1 VITRVKLKNWK
12 SHLESDLQ
20 FGEGTNVLVG
30 MMGAGKSA
38 VLDAVTY
45 ALFGTLPAVQTRRIK
60 LEDLIMNRPRPM
72 DSAEVEVGFIAP
84 DGVEYSVKRVIQRG
98 SGTTL
103 SELRKANGDLI
114 ESPSSTRVSEAIQS
128 LLRLD
133 YDLFERA
140 IYSEQNRLDYFLTL
154 PKGKRMESID
164 ELLGID
170 KLELARKEMGT
181 LSRRA
186 NDRIEDRED
195 NISKI
200 GQDAT
205 LAALPGLE
213 QELKDMELSRQET
226 QVKLQQLQPELAT
239 TQAQFDKLREIEQRV
254 IQLDSTSREIEG
266 RIGGLERQI
275 DQVKSRLG
283 AAVGVGV
290 EEVRRQVETVER
302 AHVEARSSTD
312 ELNSKLTAGSSHI
325 RELETK
331 MGMLRDR
338 HGKLFDEIS
347 RKQKLR
353 EELEQL
359 RPSELAK
366 LVESLEVDTRGAGD
380 ELAACRARIQDL
392 QQASAEL
399 ATAGP
404 NCPVCESPLTKD
416 KKEDLLKQREVQL
429 AEQRKQASK
438 LEDLV
443 IKLKESLRQKIE
455 LQRRS
460 MLLAKEIE
468 DLPALDAEH
477 SQLERQLEGLGVELV
492 GARTGVEKLRTDFES
507 ARQGVDKLYEQLL
520 SAKQVLQLRL
530 DLEQIESEHKQKLA
544 ERLRVQRDL
553 WQLKRTYDEAQVK
566 ELERRLE
573 GLIRTQER
581 MKTELVGR
589 EQVTTEKRKL
599 VDSIRE
605 KREMLERYEIE
616 IKYIKQAIGA
626 LESIKTALART
637 QMSMRREFIEAVNG
651 AMGELWEDIYPYGDF
666 TGIRL
671 EVEGGERGGDYV
683 LQLRDRNGN
692 WVPVEGIAS
701 GGERT
706 DACLALRI
714 AFAIVLAPALSW
726 LVLDE
731 PTHNL
736 DAEGIQEL
744 AVVLRERIPEV
755 VSQVLLITHEER
767 LEAAVSGYLYRFT
780 RDKDADQPTK
790 IEQAAAPEMLG

>member
-1 VITRVKLKNWK
+1 MITGVKLKNWK
-12 SHLESDLQ
+12 SHLESDLR

-38 VLDAVTY
+38 VLDAITY
-45 ALFGTLPAVQTRRIK
+45 ALFGTLPTVQTRRIK
-60 LEDLIMNRPRPM
+60 LEDLIMSRPRPM
-72 DSAEVEVGFIAP
+72 DSAEVEVSFIAP
-84 DGVEYSVKRVIQRG
+84 DGCEYSVKRVIQRG
-98 SGTTL
+98 SGTSL
-103 SELRKANGDLI
+103 SELRKVNGELI

-128 LLRLD
+128 LMKLD

-181 LSRRA
+181 LSRRV

-195 NISKI
+195 TINKL
-200 GQDAT
+200 GQDAA
-205 LAALPGLE
+205 LVALPSLE
-213 QELKDMELSRQET
+213 QELKDLELLRQET
-226 QVKLQQLQPELAT
+226 QAKLQQLQPELDTA
-239 TQAQFDKLREIEQRV
+239 QAQLDKLRELEQKLME
-254 IQLDSTSREIEG
+254 LDRTSRELEG
-266 RIGGLERQI
+266 RIGGLERQM
-275 DQVKSRLG
+275 DQVKGRLG
-283 AAVGVGV
+283 AAVGVDAV
-290 EEVRRQVETVER
+290 ELRRQVETIER
-302 AHVEARSSTD
+302 DYGKARSTAD
-312 ELNSKLTAGSSHI
+312 EINSKLTAGSSHV

-331 MGMLRDR
+331 IGMFRDR
-338 HGKLFDEIS
+338 REKLSEEIE
-347 RKQKLR
+347 RKRKSS

-359 RPSELAK
+359 KPKELAK
-366 LVESLEVDTRGAGD
+366 LVERLEADVRGAGD

-392 QQASAEL
+392 QQAAAEL
-399 ATAGP
+399 KTAGP
-404 NCPVCESPLTKD
+404 TCPVCDSPLPED
-416 KKEDLLKQREVQL
+416 RKEDLLRQREGQL
-429 AEQRKQASK
+429 EEHHEQATK
-438 LEDLV
+438 LEKRMVNLN
-443 IKLKESLRQKIE
+443 EELRRKVE

-468 DLPALDAEH
+468 DLPALDAEY
-477 SQLERQLEGLGVELV
+477 SQLERQLQGLGEELV
-492 GARTGVEKLRTDFES
+492 GARAAAEKLRSDFDR
-507 ARQGVDKLYEQLL
+507 ARQGADKLHEQLL

-530 DLEQIESEHKQKLA
+530 DLDQIESEHNQKLA

-573 GLIRTQER
+573 GLIRTHER
-581 MKTELVGR
+581 LKTELVGK
-589 EQVTTEKRKL
+589 EQVLAEKRKL
-599 VDSIRE
+599 VDNIRE
-605 KREMLERYEIE
+605 KREMLERYGIE
-616 IKYIKQAIGA
+616 VKYMRQAIGA
-626 LESIKTALART
+626 LESIRAALSRT
-637 QMSMRREFIEAVNG
+637 QTTLRREFIEAVNG

-683 LQLRDRNGN
+683 LQLRDRMGN

-755 VSQVLLITHEER
+755 VRQVLLITHEER
-767 LEAAVSGYLYRFT
+767 LEAAVSGYLYRFS

-790 IEQAAAPEMLG
+790 IEQAATPEILD

>member
-1 VITRVKLKNWK
+1 MITRVKLKDWK

-20 FGEGTNVLVG
+20 FGEGTSVLVG

-38 VLDAVTY
+38 VLDAITY

-60 LEDLIMNRPRPM
+60 LEDLIMSRPRPM
-72 DSAEVEVGFIAP
+72 DSAEVEVSFIAP

-114 ESPSSTRVSEAIQS
+114 ESPSSTRVSEAVQS
-128 LLRLD
+128 LLKLD

-181 LSRRA
+181 LSRRV

-195 NISKI
+195 TISKL
-200 GQDAT
+200 GQDAA
-205 LAALPGLE
+205 LVALPGLE
-213 QELKDMELSRQET
+213 QELKDLDLSRQET
-226 QVKLQQLQPELAT
+226 QARLQQLQPELDT
-239 TQAQFDKLREIEQRV
+239 SQAQLDKLRELEQKLT
-254 IQLDSTSREIEG
+254 QLDRVSRELEG
-266 RIGGLERQI
+266 RIGGLERQM
-275 DQVKSRLG
+275 DQVKGRLG
-283 AAVGVGV
+283 VAVGIGA
-290 EEVRRQVETVER
+290 EELRRQVGALEQ
-302 AHVEARSSTD
+302 AHGEARSTAD
-312 ELNSKLTAGSSHI
+312 ELNLKLTAGSSHV

-331 MGMLRDR
+331 IGMLRDR
-338 HGKLFDEIS
+338 RGKLSGEIA
-347 RKQKLR
+347 RKRKSR
-353 EELEQL
+353 EELEL
-359 RPSELAK
+359 LKPEELAK
-366 LVESLEVDTRGAGD
+366 LVERLEADVRMTGD
-380 ELAACRARIQDL
+380 ELATFRARIQDL
-392 QQASAEL
+392 QQAAMEL
-399 ATAGP
+399 KAAGP
-404 NCPVCESPLTKD
+404 TCPVCESPLPKD
-416 KKEDLLKQREVQL
+416 KKEDLLKQREGHLEEHRRQA
-429 AEQRKQASK
+429 AELEERVVKLNEELRRK
-438 LEDLV
+438 V
-443 IKLKESLRQKIE
+443 E

-468 DLPALDAEH
+468 DLPELEAEYH
-477 SQLERQLEGLGVELV
+477 QLEEQLQGLGEELV
-492 GARTGVEKLRTDFES
+492 GARAAVEKLHSDFDL
-507 ARQGVDKLYEQLL
+507 ARQGADKLHEQLL
-520 SAKQVLQLRL
+520 SAKQMLQLRL
-530 DLEQIESEHKQKLA
+530 DLDQIESEHKQRLA

-573 GLIRTQER
+573 GLIRTHER
-581 MKTELVGR
+581 LKTELVGR
-589 EQVTTEKRKL
+589 EQVIAEKQKL

-605 KREMLERYEIE
+605 KREMLERYGIE
-616 IKYIKQAIGA
+616 VKYMRQAIGA
-626 LESIKTALART
+626 LESIRAALART
-637 QMSMRREFIEAVNG
+637 QTTLRREFIEAVNG

-671 EVEGGERGGDYV
+671 EVEGGERGADYV
-683 LQLRDRNGN
+683 LQLRDRMGN

-755 VSQVLLITHEER
+755 VRQVLLITHEER
-767 LEAAVSGYLYRFT
+767 LEAAVSGYLYRFS

-790 IEQAAAPEMLG
+790 IEQAVTPEIMD

>member
-1 VITRVKLKNWK
+1 MITQVKLKNWK
-12 SHLESDLQ
+12 SHLESELQ

-30 MMGAGKSA
+30 TMGAGKSA
-38 VLDAVTY
+38 VLDAITY
-45 ALFGTLPAVQTRRIK
+45 ALFGTLPTVQTRRIK

-72 DSAEVEVGFIAP
+72 DSAEVEVNFIAP
-84 DGVEYSVKRVIQRG
+84 DGGEYSVKRVIQRG

-103 SELRKANGDLI
+103 SELRKAGGDLI

-128 LLRLD
+128 LLKLD

-181 LSRRA
+181 LSRRV
-186 NDRIEDRED
+186 NDRVEDRED
-195 NISKI
+195 TISKL
-200 GQDAT
+200 GQDAA
-205 LAALPGLE
+205 LVALPGLE
-213 QELKDMELSRQET
+213 QELKDLELSRQET
-226 QVKLQQLQPELAT
+226 QAKLQQLQPELDT
-239 TQAQFDKLREIEQRV
+239 TQAQLDKLRGLEQKLT
-254 IQLDSTSREIEG
+254 QLDRTSRELEG
-266 RIGGLERQI
+266 RIGGLERQM
-275 DQVKSRLG
+275 DQVKGRLG
-283 AAVGVGV
+283 AAVGVGA
-290 EEVRRQVETVER
+290 EELRRQVGALEQ
-302 AHVEARSSTD
+302 AHGEARSTAD
-312 ELNSKLTAGSSHI
+312 ELNLKLTAGSSHV

-331 MGMLRDR
+331 IGMFRDR
-338 HGKLFDEIS
+338 RGKLSDDIA
-347 RKQKLR
+347 RKRKSR
-353 EELEQL
+353 EELEL
-359 RPSELAK
+359 LKPEELAK
-366 LVESLEVDTRGAGD
+366 LVERLEADVRMTGD
-380 ELAACRARIQDL
+380 ELAAFRARIQDL
-392 QQASAEL
+392 QQAAMEL
-399 ATAGP
+399 RAAGP
-404 NCPVCESPLTKD
+404 TCPVCESPLPKD
-416 KKEDLLKQREVQL
+416 KKEDLLKQREGHL
-429 AEQRKQASK
+429 EEHRKQAAELEERVVK
-438 LEDLV
+438 LNE
-443 IKLKESLRQKIE
+443 ELRRKVE

-468 DLPALDAEH
+468 DLPALEAEH
-477 SQLERQLEGLGVELV
+477 HQLEEQLQGLGEELV
-492 GARTGVEKLRTDFES
+492 GARAALEKLRSDFDL
-507 ARQGVDKLYEQLL
+507 ARQGADKLHEQRL
-520 SAKQVLQLRL
+520 SAKQMLQLRL
-530 DLEQIESEHKQKLA
+530 DLDQIESEHKQKLA
-544 ERLRVQRDL
+544 ERLGVQRDL

-573 GLIRTQER
+573 GLIRTHER
-581 MKTELVGR
+581 LKTELVGR
-589 EQVTTEKRKL
+589 EQVMAEKQRL

-605 KREMLERYEIE
+605 KREMLERYGIE
-616 IKYIKQAIGA
+616 IKYMRQAIEA
-626 LESIKTALART
+626 LESIKAALART
-637 QMSMRREFIEAVNG
+637 QMTLRREFIEAVNG

-671 EVEGGERGGDYV
+671 EVEGGERGADYV
-683 LQLRDRNGN
+683 LQLRDRMGN

-755 VSQVLLITHEER
+755 VRQVLLITHEER
-767 LEAAVSGYLYRFT
+767 LEAAVSGYLYRFS

-790 IEQAAAPEMLG
+790 IGQAVAPEIMD

>member
-1 VITRVKLKNWK
+1 MITLVRLKNWK

-30 MMGAGKSA
+30 IMGSGKSS
-38 VLDAVTY
+38 LLEAVTY

-60 LEDLIMNRPRPM
+60 LENLITSRPRPM
-72 DSAEVEVGFIAP
+72 DSAEVEVSFIAP
-84 DGVEYSVKRVIQRG
+84 DGGEYSVKRVIKRG

-114 ESPSSTRVSEAIQS
+114 ESPSSTRVSEAIRS
-128 LLRLD
+128 LLKLD

-154 PKGKRMESID
+154 PRGKRMESID

-186 NDRIEDRED
+186 NDRVEDRED
-195 NISKI
+195 TIGTL
-200 GQDAT
+200 GQDAA
-205 LAALPGLE
+205 LVALPSLE
-213 QELKDMELSRQET
+213 QELKDLELSRQET
-226 QVKLQQLQPELAT
+226 QAKLQQLQPELDAAQSQLKQLKELEQKL
-239 TQAQFDKLREIEQRV
+239 TQLESF
-254 IQLDSTSREIEG
+254 SRELEG

-275 DQVKSRLG
+275 DQVKGRLG
-283 AAVGVGV
+283 EAVGVGA
-290 EEVRRQVETVER
+290 EELRRQVGILEKTYGE
-302 AHVEARSSTD
+302 AHASTD
-312 ELNSKLTAGSSHI
+312 ELNSKLTTSSSHI

-331 MGMLRDR
+331 IGVFRDR
-338 HGKLFDEIS
+338 QEKLSCEVE
-347 RKQKLR
+347 RKRKSS

-359 RPSELAK
+359 KPQELTK
-366 LVESLEVDTRGAGD
+366 LVEKLEADVRGAGD
-380 ELAACRARIQDL
+380 ELAACRARMQDL
-392 QQASAEL
+392 QQASVEL
-399 ATAGP
+399 KAAGST
-404 NCPVCESPLTKD
+404 CPVCESPLTGD
-416 KKEDLLKQREVQL
+416 KKEGLLKQREGQL
-429 AEQRKQASK
+429 EEQRKRATK
-438 LEDLV
+438 LEKQLV
-443 IKLKESLRQKIE
+443 KLNEEFRQKVE
-455 LQRRS
+455 LQRRL

-468 DLPALDAEH
+468 DLPALSAERA
-477 SQLERQLEGLGVELV
+477 QLEQQLQSLGRELV
-492 GARTGVEKLRTDFES
+492 GTRATMEKLQSDFDR
-507 ARQGVDKLYEQLL
+507 ARQEADKLREQLL
-520 SAKQVLQLRL
+520 ASKQTLQLRSDFDQL
-530 DLEQIESEHKQKLA
+530 KLEHKQRLA
-544 ERLRVQRDL
+544 ERLKVQRDL
-553 WQLKRTYDEAQVK
+553 WQLKRTYDESQVK

-581 MKTELVGR
+581 LKTELVGR
-589 EQVTTEKRKL
+589 EQLLVEKRKL

-605 KREMLERYEIE
+605 KREMLERYGVE
-616 IKYIKQAIGA
+616 IKYLKQATEA
-626 LESIKTALART
+626 LESIKAALART
-637 QMSMRREFIEAVNG
+637 QTTLRREFIEAVNG

-671 EVEGGERGGDYV
+671 EVEGGERGADYV
-683 LQLRDRNGN
+683 LQLRDRTGN

-755 VSQVLLITHEER
+755 VRQVLLITHEER
-767 LEAAVSGYLYRFT
+767 LEAAVSGYLYRFS
-780 RDKDADQPTK
+780 RDKDSDQPTK
-790 IEQAAAPEMLG
+790 IEQAAAPELMV

>member
-1 VITRVKLKNWK
+1 
-12 SHLESDLQ
+12 
-20 FGEGTNVLVG
+20 
-30 MMGAGKSA
+30 
-38 VLDAVTY
+38 
-45 ALFGTLPAVQTRRIK
+45 
-60 LEDLIMNRPRPM
+60 
-72 DSAEVEVGFIAP
+72 
-84 DGVEYSVKRVIQRG
+84 
-98 SGTTL
+98 
-103 SELRKANGDLI
+103 
-114 ESPSSTRVSEAIQS
+114 
-128 LLRLD
+128 
-133 YDLFERA
+133 
-140 IYSEQNRLDYFLTL
+140 
-154 PKGKRMESID
+154 
-164 ELLGID
+164 
-170 KLELARKEMGT
+170 
-181 LSRRA
+181 
-186 NDRIEDRED
+186 
-195 NISKI
+195 
-200 GQDAT
+200 
-205 LAALPGLE
+205 
-213 QELKDMELSRQET
+213 
-226 QVKLQQLQPELAT
+226 
-239 TQAQFDKLREIEQRV
+239 
-254 IQLDSTSREIEG
+254 
-266 RIGGLERQI
+266 
-275 DQVKSRLG
+275 
-283 AAVGVGV
+283 
-290 EEVRRQVETVER
+290 
-302 AHVEARSSTD
+302 
-312 ELNSKLTAGSSHI
+312 
-325 RELETK
+325 
-331 MGMLRDR
+331 
-338 HGKLFDEIS
+338 
-347 RKQKLR
+347 
-353 EELEQL
+353 
-359 RPSELAK
+359 
-366 LVESLEVDTRGAGD
+366 
-380 ELAACRARIQDL
+380 
-392 QQASAEL
+392 
-399 ATAGP
+399 
-404 NCPVCESPLTKD
+404 
-416 KKEDLLKQREVQL
+416 
-429 AEQRKQASK
+429 
-438 LEDLV
+438 
-443 IKLKESLRQKIE
+443 
-455 LQRRS
+455 

-477 SQLERQLEGLGVELV
+477 SQLERQLEGLGVKLV
-492 GARTGVEKLRTDFES
+492 GARAAVEKLRSDFER
-507 ARQGVDKLYEQLL
+507 ARQGADKMYEQLL

-553 WQLKRTYDEAQVK
+553 WQLKRTYDETQVK

-573 GLIRTQER
+573 GLIRNQER
-581 MKTELVGR
+581 MKAELVGR
-589 EQVTTEKRKL
+589 EQVITEKRKL

-605 KREMLERYEIE
+605 KREMLERYGIE

-683 LQLRDRNGN
+683 LQMRDRNGN